1 MSTID
6 TFREMSGFAQT
17 GALEI
22 TPERAQE
29 IIQTVSEGHTEQ
41 ASGLSINILPVSTYV
56 NQSKEPDAGSVYVYP
71 KQPPFASHWGIVV
84 GDPNK
89 KGEAFLLHLV
99 LREKDR
105 QRSVRFA
112 STDVELDSEW
122 LVGAA
127 VKYVGQTNFTIQQ
140 LRRIGIDM
148 IAAFGNYHVV
158 FWNCQMFAKC
168 YLRVITGS
176 EAAFSLWT
184 SADVTNLFLCALV
197 LPVPL
202 ASTSR
207 SKEQHKMKQL
217 HRVGEQL
224 VGEVNNG
231 GQIVITEE
239 SLYKASD

>member
-158 FWNCQMFAKC
+158 FWNCQMFAKF
-168 YLRVITGS
+168 VS
-176 EAAFSLWT
+176 
-184 SADVTNLFLCALV
+184 
-197 LPVPL
+197 LPVPKRH
-202 ASTSR
+202 SVYGHPRT
-207 SKEQHKMKQL
+207 
-217 HRVGEQL
+217 
-224 VGEVNNG
+224 
-231 GQIVITEE
+231 
-239 SLYKASD
+239 